1 MAASTVEVCMSR
13 QQEFATVTPSEPSLA
28 SITALHP
35 HYLKNIM
42 SRLLDPEG
50 EGGSF
55 LERLPFGA
63 GDTTGGTETELQAV
77 VIGGRGEVDLPCII
91 EQSDYFANMAKRAAA
106 GDTPKRLV
114 ADLEH
119 YLAGNRDQVWENSWV
134 RFPRKNLSRFA
145 LGVFEGDLLADK
157 KNPSA
162 GRRSDAGRFFV
173 AGRGGED
180 WLRLPV
186 SYLLKLSLADL
197 LGSQKLPET
206 LQATGVGLLGH
217 YLNDNTSPETFSF
230 HVVPL
235 TTAGGMG
242 RALARETSK
251 RFLFTQLLVMYAN
264 ECFGLRESGQ
274 RAMVYFAPHPPV
286 RQKELNDRVA
296 DAFYRELFMSPCL
309 SGWDKGEEKHR
320 YMQLCHQ
327 VLSRS
332 QLNAVA
338 KLREAGII
346 SNNLVVLPNVSNVSL
361 ANNGTH
367 VSLGSRKLGG
377 LLGDPASGF
386 TQAHEKYLGDLTI
399 KMAEHFL
406 PLFVGSYS
414 ASPYRLGYTDF
425 HPERALG
432 FLPHEL
438 DYTHLRMLWRR
449 WQKKASLSIMGRPVT
464 PFGPPWIDKMVS
476 GLFRLKGDF
485 VPDYRLVDYLISL
498 LSTPQSPALNG
509 QLGNSEKLKK
519 DLAEMG
525 VFDGQM
531 SLYLMYKLREF
542 GVMGFSGF
550 EGRHYSQFDSLQED
564 LGRATDLQ
572 MLINALAF
580 KYMATGALTHAEIP
594 DDPTLES
601 ERRQIFFAAAIGN
614 PTFFVRRDSGNRF
627 LQAIIEKAREVRP
640 SRRYPGYLRVQVSE
654 YRLALLHLLREDAGD
669 LIEMMGLQETIA
681 DLERRLVDPDRH
693 SAAGKLTRGILGE
706 LNATNPM
713 RVAADDFNRG
723 AERYYRGGLRQRHI
737 EEGVAIL
744 EQDFRELDRAAGGG
758 GVLERATLHALGEE
772 GGAAAYLAGVKG
784 DLLGERLDAE
794 GLRRLMNLTLLSVA
808 RDQAAAGAQLQRR
821 NSHADHTA
829 PVHLAG

>member
-1 MAASTVEVCMSR
+1 MSR
-13 QQEFATVTPSEPSLA
+13 QQDYSPVTASDLPLAT
-28 SITALHP
+28 ITDLHP

-42 SRLLDPEG
+42 SRLLVAQG
-50 EGGSF
+50 EGRSF

-77 VIGGRGEVDLPCII
+77 VVGARGDVDLPCII
-91 EQSDYFANMAKRAAA
+91 EQSDYFANIAKRAAA
-106 GDTPKRLV
+106 GDTPKRLI

-119 YLAGNRDQVWENSWV
+119 YLDGNKDQVWENSWV

-145 LGVFEGDLLADK
+145 LQVFEGDLLSDK
-157 KNPSA
+157 KNPAA

-173 AGRGGED
+173 TGAEGQEL
-180 WLRLPV
+180 LRFPI

-197 LGSQKLPET
+197 IGSQKLPEP
-206 LQATGVGLLGH
+206 LEQTGRRLLGH

-230 HVVPL
+230 QVVPL
-235 TTAGGMG
+235 TSKGGMG

-264 ECFGLRESGQ
+264 ESFGIKESGQ

-286 RQKELNDRVA
+286 RQKELNDQVA

-320 YMQLCHQ
+320 NMQLCHQ

-346 SNNLVVLPNVSNVSL
+346 TNNLVVLPNVSNVSL

-367 VSLGSRKLGG
+367 VSLGSRKLGR
-377 LLGDPASGF
+377 LLGDPASGI
-386 TQAHEKYLGDLTI
+386 TQAHEKYLGDLAI
-399 KMAEHFL
+399 KMSEHFL
-406 PLFVGSYS
+406 PLFVGTYS

-464 PFGPPWIDKMVS
+464 PFGPPWIDQMVS
-476 GLFRLKGDF
+476 GLFGLKGDF
-485 VPDYRLVDYLISL
+485 VPDYRLVDYLICL
-498 LSTPQSPALNG
+498 MSTPKSPALDG
-509 QLGNSEKLKK
+509 RVGNSDKLKR
-519 DLAEMG
+519 DLAELG
-525 VFDGQM
+525 VFDSQM
-531 SLYLMYKLREF
+531 SLYLLYKLREF

-550 EGRHYSQFDSLQED
+550 EGRHYSQFDSLQDD

-580 KYMATGALTHAEIP
+580 KYMATGALTHDDIP

-614 PTFFVRRDSGNRF
+614 PTFYVRRDSANRF
-627 LQAIIEKAREVRP
+627 LQSIIEKAREVRP
-640 SRRYPGYLRVQVSE
+640 SRRYPGYLRVKVRE
-654 YRLALLHLLREDAGD
+654 YRIALLHLLREEAGD
-669 LIEMMGLQETIA
+669 LIESMGLQETIA
-681 DLERRLVDPDRH
+681 DLELRLIDPGNH
-693 SAAGKLTRGILGE
+693 SAAGKLTKGILGE

-713 RVAADDFNRG
+713 RVKADDFNRG
-723 AERYYRGGLRQRHI
+723 AERYYRGGLRIKHM
-737 EEGVAIL
+737 EEGIAIL
-744 EQDFRELDRAAGGG
+744 AEDFLELDRAAGSGG
-758 GVLERATLHALGEE
+758 ALERASLNALGE
-772 GGAAAYLAGVKG
+772 GAGAAAFLSGVRG
-784 DLLGERLDAE
+784 DLLNERLDA
-794 GLRRLMNLTLLSVA
+794 GSLRRLINLALLSVT
-808 RDQAAAGAQLQRR
+808 RDQAAAEGLLQRSD
-821 NSHADHTA
+821 NHADHTA
-829 PVHLAG
+829 PVYRAG

>member
-1 MAASTVEVCMSR
+1 LSR
-13 QQEFATVTPSEPSLA
+13 QHEFTPSASPDTPLA
-28 SITALHP
+28 TITDLHP

-42 SRLLDPEG
+42 TRLLCS
-50 EGGSF
+50 EGGGRPF
-55 LERLPFGA
+55 LERLPFSA

-77 VIGGRGEVDLPCII
+77 VVGGRGEVDLPLVI
-91 EQSDYFANMAKRAAA
+91 EQSDYYANIAKRAAA
-106 GDTPKRLV
+106 GDTPKRLI
-114 ADLEH
+114 ADLDR
-119 YLAGNRDQVWENSWV
+119 YLAGSRDDVWENSWV
-134 RFPRKNLSRFA
+134 RFPRKNLSPFA
-145 LGVFEGDLLADK
+145 LRVFEGDLLCDK

-162 GRRSDAGRFFV
+162 GNRSDAGRFFV
-173 AGRGGED
+173 TGADGEEL
-180 WLRLPV
+180 LRLPI

-197 LGSQKLPET
+197 LGSQRLPKALE
-206 LQATGVGLLGH
+206 ATGRRLMGH

-235 TTAGGMG
+235 TAKGLMG

-251 RFLFTQLLVMYAN
+251 RFLFTQLLVQYAN
-264 ECFGLRESGQ
+264 ESFGLKERGQ

-286 RQKELNDRVA
+286 RQKELNEHVA

-346 SNNLVVLPNVSNVSL
+346 VNNLVVLPNVSNVSL

-367 VSLGSRKLGG
+367 VSLGSRKLGR
-377 LLGDPASGF
+377 LLSDPASGF
-386 TQAHEKYLGDLTI
+386 TQGHEKYLGDLTI

-449 WQKKASLSIMGRPVT
+449 WQKKASLSVLGQPVT
-464 PFGPPWIDKMVS
+464 PFGPPWIDRMVS
-476 GLFRLKGDF
+476 GLFGLKGDF
-485 VPDYRLVDYLISL
+485 VPDYRLVDYLICL
-498 LSTPQSPALNG
+498 MSTPQSPALNG
-509 QLGNSEKLKK
+509 RLGNSDKLKR
-519 DLAEMG
+519 DLAELG

-531 SLYLMYKLREF
+531 SLYLLYKLREF

-550 EGRHYSQFDSLQED
+550 EGRHYSQFDSLQDD

-580 KYMATGALTHAEIP
+580 KYMAKGSLSHQEIP
-594 DDPTLES
+594 DDPSLES

-614 PTFFVRRDSGNRF
+614 PTFFVRKNSSNRF
-627 LQAIIEKAREVRP
+627 LKRIIEKTREVRG
-640 SRRYPGYLRVQVSE
+640 SRRYLGYVRVKVSE
-654 YRLALLHLLREDAGD
+654 YRLSLLRLLREDAGD

-681 DLERRLVDPDRH
+681 DLELRLSDPENR

-706 LNATNPM
+706 VNASAPM
-713 RVAADDFNRG
+713 RVPADEFNRG
-723 AERYYRGGLRQRHI
+723 AERYYRGGLRQRHM
-737 EEGVAIL
+737 EEGLAIL
-744 EQDFRELDRAAGGG
+744 DQDFLEIDRAADKGGA
-758 GVLERATLHALGEE
+758 LERGALHALGEQN
-772 GGAAAYLAGVKG
+772 GAAGYLNAVRG
-784 DLLGERLDAE
+784 DLFAERLDAQS
-794 GLRRLMNLTLLSVA
+794 LRRLINLTLLTVA
-808 RDQAAAGAQLQRR
+808 RDQAAAEALLQRR
-821 NSHADHTA
+821 NNDADHAA
-829 PVHLAG
+829 PVYSAG

>member
-1 MAASTVEVCMSR
+1 MSR
-13 QQEFATVTPSEPSLA
+13 QQEFTPVTSLEPSLA
-28 SITALHP
+28 SITDLHP

-42 SRLLDPEG
+42 SRMLGPEG
-50 EGGSF
+50 NGRSF
-55 LERLPFGA
+55 LEQLPFA
-63 GDTTGGTETELQAV
+63 LGDTTGGTETELQAV
-77 VIGGRGEVDLPCII
+77 VVGGRGDVDLPCII
-91 EQSDYFANMAKRAAA
+91 EQSDYFANIAKRAAA
-106 GDTPKRLV
+106 GDTPKRLI

-134 RFPRKNLSRFA
+134 RFPRKNLSSFA
-145 LGVFEGDLLADK
+145 LRVFEGDLLSDK

-162 GRRSDAGRFFV
+162 GRRSDAGRFFTTDS
-173 AGRGGED
+173 GGEEL
-180 WLRLPV
+180 LRLPV

-197 LGSQKLPET
+197 VGSQKLPEP
-206 LQATGVGLLGH
+206 LEATGKRLMGH

-230 HVVPL
+230 QVVPL
-235 TTAGGMG
+235 TREGGMG

-251 RFLFTQLLVMYAN
+251 RFLLTQLLVMYAN
-264 ECFGLRESGQ
+264 ESFGLKDSGQ

-367 VSLGSRKLGG
+367 VSLGSRKLGR

-406 PLFVGSYS
+406 PLFVGTYS
-414 ASPYRLGYTDF
+414 ASPYRLAYTDF

-464 PFGPPWIDKMVS
+464 PFGPPWIDNMVS

-485 VPDYRLVDYLISL
+485 VPDYRLVDYLICL
-498 LSTPQSPALNG
+498 MSTPQSPALNG
-509 QLGNSEKLKK
+509 QLGNSDKLKK
-519 DLAEMG
+519 DLADLG
-525 VFDGQM
+525 VFDSQM
-531 SLYLMYKLREF
+531 SLYLLYKLREF

-580 KYMATGALTHAEIP
+580 KYLANGALTHAEIP

-601 ERRQIFFAAAIGN
+601 ERRQIFFAAAVGN
-614 PTFFVRRDSGNRF
+614 PTFFVRRDSANRF
-627 LQAIIEKAREVRP
+627 LQRIIEKTREVRP
-640 SRRYPGYLRVQVSE
+640 SRRYPGYLRVPVRE
-654 YRLALLHLLREDAGD
+654 YRLALLHLLREEAAD
-669 LIEMMGLQETIA
+669 LIEMMGLAQTIA
-681 DLERRLVDPDRH
+681 DLEQRLVDPDRH

-706 LNATNPM
+706 LNATAPM
-713 RVAADDFNRG
+713 RVQADDFNRG
-723 AERYYRGGLRQRHI
+723 AERYYRGGLRQRHM
-737 EEGVAIL
+737 EEGFAIL
-744 EQDFRELDRAAGGG
+744 EEDFRDLDRAADQGGA
-758 GVLERATLHALGEE
+758 LERATLHALGEG
-772 GGAAAYLAGVKG
+772 GGAAAYLAGVRG
-784 DLLGERLDAE
+784 ELLGERLDPQE
-794 GLRRLMNLTLLSVA
+794 LRRLINLTLLSVT
-808 RDQAAAGAQLQRR
+808 RDQAAAEAQLQRR
-821 NSHADHTA
+821 NSHADHSA
-829 PVHLAG
+829 PVYLAG

>member
-1 MAASTVEVCMSR
+1 MS
-13 QQEFATVTPSEPSLA
+13 QTGFSPGTFSDPPLAT
-28 SITALHP
+28 ITELHP
-35 HYLKNIM
+35 HYHKNLM
-42 SRLLDPEG
+42 TRLLCA
-50 EGGSF
+50 EGGGRSF
-55 LERLPFGA
+55 LERLPFAA

-77 VIGGRGEVDLPCII
+77 VVGGRGEVDLPCII
-91 EQSDYFANMAKRAAA
+91 EQSDYFANIAKRAAA
-106 GDTPKRLV
+106 GDTPKRLI
-114 ADLEH
+114 ADLEN
-119 YLAGNRDQVWENSWV
+119 YLSTNRDNVWENSWV
-134 RFPRKNLSRFA
+134 RFPRKKLSPFA
-145 LGVFEGDLLADK
+145 LQVFEGDLLSDK
-157 KNPSA
+157 SNPAA
-162 GRRSDAGRFFV
+162 GRRSDAGRFF
-173 AGRGGED
+173 ARGADGEEL
-180 WLRLPV
+180 LRLPV

-197 LGSQKLPET
+197 LGSQKLPAVLE
-206 LQATGVGLLGH
+206 ATGRRLMGH

-235 TTAGGMG
+235 TVQGGMG
-242 RALARETSK
+242 RELARETSK

-264 ECFGLRESGQ
+264 ESFGLKESGQ

-320 YMQLCHQ
+320 YMKLCHQ

-367 VSLGSRKLGG
+367 VSLGSRKLGR

-386 TQAHEKYLGDLTI
+386 TQSHEKYLGDLTI

-406 PLFVGSYS
+406 PLFVGTYS

-476 GLFRLKGDF
+476 GVFRLKGDF
-485 VPDYRLVDYLISL
+485 VPDYRLVDYLICL
-498 LSTPQSPALNG
+498 MSTPQSPALNG
-509 QLGNSEKLKK
+509 RVGNSDKLKR
-519 DLAEMG
+519 DLAELG
-525 VFDGQM
+525 VFDSQM
-531 SLYLMYKLREF
+531 SLYLLYKLREF

-580 KYMATGALTHAEIP
+580 KLMAAGSLTHAEIP

-614 PTFFVRRDSGNRF
+614 PTFFVRKGSANRF
-627 LQAIIEKAREVRP
+627 LQRIIAMAREVRP
-640 SRRYPGYLRVQVSE
+640 SRRYPGYLRVKVSD
-654 YRLALLHLLREDAGD
+654 YRLALLRLLREEGQD
-669 LIEMMGLQETIA
+669 LIEMMGLEETIR
-681 DLERRLVDPDRH
+681 DLELRLTDPDTF
-693 SAAGKLTRGILGE
+693 SAAGKLTKGILGE
-706 LNATNPM
+706 LNAGAPM
-713 RVAADDFNRG
+713 RVPADDFNRG
-723 AERYYRGGLRQRHI
+723 AERYYRGGLRQRHM
-737 EEGVAIL
+737 EEGIAIL
-744 EQDFRELDRAAGGG
+744 EEDFRGLDHAAARGGL
-758 GVLERATLHALGEE
+758 LECTTLHALGEG
-772 GGAAAYLAGVKG
+772 GGASDFLAAARG
-784 DLLGERLDAE
+784 DLLAERLDA
-794 GLRRLMNLTLLSVA
+794 GSLRRLMNLTLLSVT
-808 RDQAAAGAQLQRR
+808 RDQAAAEELLQRR
-821 NSHADHTA
+821 KSHADHAA
-829 PVHLAG
+829 PIYRAG

>member
-1 MAASTVEVCMSR
+1 MSR
-13 QQEFATVTPSEPSLA
+13 QQEFSPGTASEQSLA
-28 SITALHP
+28 TITELHP

-42 SRLLDPEG
+42 SRLLDSEAEG
-50 EGGSF
+50 RSF

-77 VIGGRGEVDLPCII
+77 VVGGRGEVDLPCII
-91 EQSDYFANMAKRAAA
+91 EQSDYFANIAKRAAS
-106 GDTPKRLV
+106 GDTPKRLI

-134 RFPRKNLSRFA
+134 RFPLKNLSSFA
-145 LGVFEGDLLADK
+145 LQVFEGDLLSDK

-173 AGRGGED
+173 TGADGCAQ
-180 WLRLPV
+180 LRLPI

-197 LGSQKLPET
+197 LGSQKLPEA
-206 LQATGVGLLGH
+206 LESTGRRLMGH

-235 TTAGGMG
+235 TSRGRMG

-264 ECFGLRESGQ
+264 ESFGLRESGQ

-286 RQKELNDRVA
+286 RQKELNDQVA

-309 SGWDKGEEKHR
+309 AGWDRGEEKHR

-346 SNNLVVLPNVSNVSL
+346 TSNLVVLPNVSNVSL

-367 VSLGSRKLGG
+367 VSLGSRKLGR

-386 TQAHEKYLGDLTI
+386 TQAHEKYVGDLTI

-432 FLPHEL
+432 FLSHEL

-449 WQKKASLSIMGRPVT
+449 WRKKASLSVMGQPVT

-476 GLFRLKGDF
+476 GIFRLKGDF
-485 VPDYRLVDYLISL
+485 VPDYRLVDYLICL
-498 LSTPQSPALNG
+498 MSTPQSPALNG
-509 QLGNSEKLKK
+509 RVGNSDKLKK
-519 DLAEMG
+519 DLAELG
-525 VFDGQM
+525 VFDSQM
-531 SLYLMYKLREF
+531 SLYLLYKLREF

-550 EGRHYSQFDSLQED
+550 EGRHYSQFDSLQDD
-564 LGRATDLQ
+564 LGQATDLQ

-580 KYMATGALTHAEIP
+580 KYMATGALSHAEIP

-614 PTFFVRRDSGNRF
+614 PTFMVRKDSANCF
-627 LQAIIEKAREVRP
+627 LQRIIERTREVRP
-640 SRRYPGYLRVQVSE
+640 SRRYPGYLRVKVGE
-654 YRLALLHLLREDAGD
+654 YRLALLHLLREEAGD
-669 LIEMMGLQETIA
+669 LIEMMGLEETIA
-681 DLERRLVDPDRH
+681 DLEQRLIDPENC
-693 SAAGKLTRGILGE
+693 SAAGKLTKGILGE
-706 LNATNPM
+706 LNASAPM
-713 RVAADDFNRG
+713 RVPADDFNRG
-723 AERYYRGGLRQRHI
+723 AERYYRGGLRRRHM
-737 EEGVAIL
+737 EEGIAIL
-744 EQDFRELDRAAGGG
+744 EQDFRDLDRAAGQGG
-758 GVLERATLHALGEE
+758 ALERATLHALGEE
-772 GGAAAYLAGVKG
+772 GGSAAFLSGVRG
-784 DLLGERLDAE
+784 ELLNERLDA
-794 GLRRLMNLTLLSVA
+794 GSLRRLINLTLLTVT
-808 RDQAAAGAQLQRR
+808 RDQAAAEELMQRR
-821 NSHADHTA
+821 NHHADHTA
-829 PVHLAG
+829 PVYRAG